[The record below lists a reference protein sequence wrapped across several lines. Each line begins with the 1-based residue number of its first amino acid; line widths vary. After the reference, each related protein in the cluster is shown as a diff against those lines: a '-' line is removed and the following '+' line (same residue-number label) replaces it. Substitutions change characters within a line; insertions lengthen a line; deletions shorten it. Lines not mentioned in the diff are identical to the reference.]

1 MELLNIFMFLGIFAC
16 GVSGAMVGI
25 QKRMDLFG
33 VICLAAFTALGGGI
47 ARDLLLGI
55 NPPTSFI
62 HPIYFGVSLLAT
74 FVAWLFYHRVKN
86 YNHMIIRT
94 DAIGLGV
101 FTGLGANTAIEQ
113 GYNDPFIIVM
123 MGVITG
129 IGGGVLRDVFS
140 REIPFVFRKE
150 IYAVAS
156 ILGAVALLLTYK
168 INILLSLYLCLVIT
182 FTVRILAVRN
192 NWNFPVLSSKLK
204 DSESYWKKKIK

>member
-1 MELLNIFMFLGIFAC
+1 
-16 GVSGAMVGI
+16 
-25 QKRMDLFG
+25 
-33 VICLAAFTALGGGI
+33 
-47 ARDLLLGI
+47 
-55 NPPTSFI
+55 
-62 HPIYFGVSLLAT
+62 
-74 FVAWLFYHRVKN
+74 
-86 YNHMIIRT
+86 MIIRT

-204 DSESYWKKKIK
+204 DSESYWKKK